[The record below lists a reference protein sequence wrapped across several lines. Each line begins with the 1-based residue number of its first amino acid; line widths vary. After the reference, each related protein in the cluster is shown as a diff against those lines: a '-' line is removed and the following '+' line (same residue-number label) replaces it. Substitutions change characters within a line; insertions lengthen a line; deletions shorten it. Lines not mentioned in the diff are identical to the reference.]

1 MRPRS
6 PRGVVQNSRKGYD
19 FICSFTE
26 QMLVEHILSAEVLNN
41 SGQSKI
47 VTLKEYVL
55 FRTSLVVQWLR
66 LHLPVQGS
74 MVQSLIRELR
84 SHMTW
89 GQKAKT

>member
-1 MRPRS
+1 
-6 PRGVVQNSRKGYD
+6 
-19 FICSFTE
+19 
-26 QMLVEHILSAEVLNN
+26 MLVEHILSAEVLNN

>member
-1 MRPRS
+1 MRPSS

-19 FICSFTE
+19 FIYSFTE
-26 QMLVEHILSAEVLNN
+26 QMLVGHILSAEVLNN

-47 VTLKEYVL
+47 LTLKEYL
-55 FRTSLVVQWLR
+55 LLRTSLVVQWLR
-66 LHLPVQGS
+66 FHLPVQGS
-74 MVQSLIRELR
+74 MVHSLIRELR